1 MTRRMAIAPPVT
13 RRCVRRRVAMCR
25 GRGTVGAALVAMGVM
40 LAGTTAAAQEIT
52 LVTAGDIEWSR
63 AVKPPA
69 AYTLQPDREAQI
81 AVRGETRPRTWTS
94 VPFLNRPEARDSIAS
109 RLGREMVDGE
119 IDAPSAHHRAA
130 IVYPLDFS
138 SKQEELR
145 HPFQR
150 MRDVIRSADIAFA
163 NLEMPLTDRGRHTGA
178 FRGDPAFADALRWAG
193 FDVVSVANNHAFDA
207 EARGLMDTMANL
219 RRAGVGHVGGGV
231 DLESAREPHVTEVDG
246 ISVAFL
252 GYTYGVNGVG
262 SWAWANEGLPG
273 VMPLDPL
280 LIREDIRRVRER
292 VDYVAVS
299 LHWAVE
305 NSKETHPDARA
316 FAHDL
321 VDAGADVIIGHH
333 PHVPRGVEVYDGRV
347 ILYSLGNF
355 AFGHGHTY
363 WGDGYV
369 ARLTLGPERIR
380 AVEVLPIAGEGND
393 MAQPWPLSGN
403 RARVLLEEV
412 RELSALLDTTL
423 EIADDVGRIRF

>member
-13 RRCVRRRVAMCR
+13 RRCVKRRVTMCR
-25 GRGTVGAALVAMGVM
+25 GRPMAIVATAVM
-40 LAGTTAAAQEIT
+40 LAGTPAAAQEIT

-63 AVKPPA
+63 VVKPPA

-94 VPFLNRPEARDSIAS
+94 VPFLNRPEALDSIAS
-109 RLGREMVDGE
+109 RLGREMVGGE

-130 IVYPLDFS
+130 IVYPLEFP
-138 SKQEELR
+138 SKQAELR

-150 MRDVIRSADIAFA
+150 MRDVIRGADIAFA

-207 EARGLMDTMANL
+207 ETRGLMDTMANL
-219 RRAGVGHVGGGV
+219 RRAGVGHVGGGM

-333 PHVPRGVEVYDGRV
+333 PHVPRGVEVYDGKV

-363 WGDGYV
+363 WGDNYV
-369 ARLTLGPERIR
+369 ARLTLGPERIS
-380 AVEVLPIAGEGND
+380 AVEVLPIAGEGNG